1 METKEYKLSVE
12 CNRDVVSSIDIT
24 DATNMM
30 LKYHDD
36 KALPLMLIDTIH
48 DWVAKQVV
56 EHEIKNVFYEDVEN
70 AAIAV
75 VEKIKDY
82 VFMLRQHKNYSYCH
96 LISNNYSLLLKEN
109 DGKVFIDMI
118 QHNWVITCDN
128 IKAE

>member
-1 METKEYKLSVE
+1 M
-12 CNRDVVSSIDIT
+12 RSIT
-24 DATNMM
+24 QGWATFSFSFER
-30 LKYHDD
+30 YEE
-36 KALPLMLIDTIH
+36 APPA
-48 DWVAKQVV
+48 VAKQVV

-82 VFMLRQHKNYSYCH
+82 VFMLRQHKNYSYSH
-96 LISNNYSLLLKEN
+96 LISSNYSLLLKDN
-109 DGKVFIDMI
+109 DGKTFIDMI